1 MKTLHSALN
10 ILISILIIVLF
21 FLVFQSFCQGVN
33 FFDETDCWNS
43 IKKIM
48 IASAKKKLFLKPC
61 LVL

>member
-48 IASAKKKLFLKPC
+48 IASANKKQI
-61 LVL
+61 VS